1 MILWPL
7 LNALAWNAIIG
18 KIAKKEWKTAL
29 NQFFDFLRARSETRV
44 FLAYLT
50 TMGSLA
56 GVLPPFLSFV
66 LEISTQDTF
75 IRLGGYIK
83 DNTGYVSAF
92 LGLLV
97 SLSMDYVCI
106 LIICQIGKNGKCRC
120 ILLSFSYQ
128 ISNLI

>member
-1 MILWPL
+1 MIILYVFLFSMILWPL

-56 GVLPPFLSFV
+56 GVLPPLDRKSV
-66 LEISTQDTF
+66 
-75 IRLGGYIK
+75 
-83 DNTGYVSAF
+83 V
-92 LGLLV
+92 
-97 SLSMDYVCI
+97 
-106 LIICQIGKNGKCRC
+106 
-120 ILLSFSYQ
+120 
-128 ISNLI
+128 